1 MGVGGDSCHAAIV
14 ASPAAAVDPS
24 KMGKREDPESSLRT
38 MRALVLARDDG
49 DMPATL
55 PAAQSSLDA
64 LERLAN
70 DGLSAQDLL
79 EQVAA
84 RIDRVVPTDGYFLAA
99 TDPETTLSIG
109 TGLVREL
116 PADQCQPHWD
126 YEFLVPDYL
135 KFADIARS
143 GQRVA
148 DLHDAT
154 GGRPTRSP
162 RFKQYSAAT
171 GYRSEVRLVF
181 TADDSAWGLGQLNRV
196 SARFTDDEKAWL
208 EQAAATVARGLRRAM
223 LTEPASSTTPTR
235 GPGIVL
241 LDPTGRVV
249 SATREAVEWLD
260 ELAPELMMSDVGEVR
275 LPFHAHGFAMRV
287 RAAHEDGEPQIR
299 SRLRTRHG
307 VWLLMH
313 GALLGD
319 QVALILE
326 PAKSADIAPL
336 IVEAYGLSARELD
349 VTRAIARGLSTTE
362 IAAELYLSP
371 HTVRDHVKGVFEKVG
386 VSSRG
391 ELVHRVFAEH
401 YAPPAH

>member
-1 MGVGGDSCHAAIV
+1 VAIV
-14 ASPAAAVDPS
+14 DSPHAPVDPS
-24 KMGKREDPESSLRT
+24 KMGDKEDPGSSSRM
-38 MRALVLARDDG
+38 MRALLGARDHA

-55 PAAQSSLDA
+55 PAAQSSLEA

-70 DGLSAQDLL
+70 EGRSAQDLL
-79 EQVAA
+79 EQAAA
-84 RIDRVVPTDGYFLAA
+84 RIDRVVPTDGYFFAA

-109 TGLVREL
+109 TGLVRDL

-126 YEFLVPDYL
+126 YEFLVPDYI

-143 GQRVA
+143 GRRVA

-154 GGRPTRSP
+154 GGRPERSA
-162 RFKQYSAAT
+162 RFRQYSAAT
-171 GYRSEVRLVF
+171 GYRAEVRLAF
-181 TADDSAWGLGQLNRV
+181 TVGTAAWGLGQLNRLGG
-196 SARFTDDEKAWL
+196 RFTDDEKAWL
-208 EQAAATVARGLRRAM
+208 ELASASIALGLRGAM
-223 LTEPASSTTPTR
+223 LAEPASSSALMR
-235 GPGIVL
+235 GPGLVL
-241 LDPTGRVV
+241 LDGAGRLV

-260 ELAPELMMSDVGEVR
+260 DLAPELLMSDVGDVR

-287 RAAHEDGEPQIR
+287 RAAHEDGAQQIR
-299 SRLRTRHG
+299 SRLRTRRG

-313 GALLGD
+313 GSVLAGTD

-326 PAKSADIAPL
+326 PAKASDVAPL
-336 IVEAYGLSARELD
+336 IVEAYGLTDRELD

-371 HTVRDHVKGVFEKVG
+371 HTVRDHVKGIFEKVG

-401 YAPPAH
+401 YSAPLH

>member
-1 MGVGGDSCHAAIV
+1 MGD
-14 ASPAAAVDPS
+14 
-24 KMGKREDPESSLRT
+24 KEDPGSSLG
-38 MRALVLARDDG
+38 MMCGLLRAGDDAA
-49 DMPATL
+49 MPATL
-55 PAAQSSLDA
+55 PAAQSSLEA

-70 DGLSAQDLL
+70 EGRSAQDLL
-79 EQVAA
+79 DQAAA

-109 TGLVREL
+109 TGLVRDL

-143 GQRVA
+143 GRRVA
-148 DLHDAT
+148 DIHDAT
-154 GGRPTRSP
+154 GGRPERSP

-171 GYRSEVRLVF
+171 GFRSEVRLAF
-181 TADDSAWGLGQLNRV
+181 TVGDSAWGLGQLNRL
-196 SARFTDDEKAWL
+196 AGRFTDDEKAWL
-208 EQAAATVARGLRRAM
+208 ELASASIAGGLRRAM
-223 LTEPASSTTPTR
+223 LAEPASSPALMR
-235 GPGIVL
+235 GPGVVL
-241 LDPTGRVV
+241 LDDGGRVV

-260 ELAPELMMSDVGEVR
+260 ELAPELLMSDVGDLQ

-287 RAAHEDGEPQIR
+287 RAAHEDRAPQIR
-299 SRLRTRHG
+299 SRLRTRRG

-313 GALLGD
+313 GAVLEGSG
-319 QVALILE
+319 QVALIIE
-326 PAKSADIAPL
+326 PARSSDVAPL
-336 IVEAYGLSARELD
+336 IVEAYGLTGRELD
-349 VTRAIARGLSTTE
+349 VTRAIARGLSTDE

-371 HTVRDHVKGVFEKVG
+371 HTVRDHVKGLFEKVG

-401 YAPPAH
+401 YAAPSH